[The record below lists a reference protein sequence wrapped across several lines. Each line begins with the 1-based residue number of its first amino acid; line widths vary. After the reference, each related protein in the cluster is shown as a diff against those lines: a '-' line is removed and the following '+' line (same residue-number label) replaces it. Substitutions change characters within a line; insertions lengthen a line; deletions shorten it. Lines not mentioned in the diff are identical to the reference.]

1 LGKTAKISIIA
12 GVTAIFILLLY
23 FFGGQNQ
30 DGPEFN
36 DDWSEHYD
44 PNKKSPY
51 GTYMLKELLDTA
63 GLFGNFLQLNVPLE
77 ASLEDEEDVNDI
89 YFFVGNT
96 NFLPDSSAEYLMDFV
111 ESGNTAFIS
120 TRSFPYR
127 MVDELFT
134 GPYEE
139 FESILT
145 EDTVQYLKFT
155 HSDLSAKRYKFESIY
170 NNQKVKREWMYF
182 EPDNFRLPYSETSIV
197 LGKNTKD
204 KWNFVKIRY
213 GDGYLFLH
221 STPYCFT
228 NISIMK
234 RDGFQ
239 YAERVLEHI
248 PPGRVQWDKYNLEY
262 HSSNNSGDQDDS
274 GGGED
279 KRSPLEFILRHPP
292 LVWALLLLLVGGV
305 LYIFFKGKRM
315 QEIIPAAEL
324 KENTSLRYVNT
335 LSSLYMQQGS
345 HSKLIQLKEKTF
357 LNFIAERY
365 YITTSQVD
373 SAFIKKVAIKSQIEE
388 EKIKEIFSLFIHLNK
403 VMEVTDDS
411 LIDLHKKIEY
421 FYKKCR

>member
-1 LGKTAKISIIA
+1 M
-12 GVTAIFILLLY
+12 GVIVLFVVLLY
-23 FFGGQNQ
+23 LFGGRSQE
-30 DGPEFN
+30 GPEFN

-44 PNKKSPY
+44 PEKKSPY

-77 ASLEDEEDVNDI
+77 ESLQDEEDVNDI

-96 NFLPDSSAEYLMDFV
+96 NYLADSSAEYLMDFV
-111 ESGNTAFIS
+111 ENGNTAFIS
-120 TRSFPYR
+120 TRSFPYKLTE
-127 MVDELFT
+127 ELFT
-134 GPYEE
+134 GAYEE
-139 FESILT
+139 FESVLT

-155 HSDLSAKRYKFESIY
+155 HEDLSAKRYKFEYTY
-170 NNQKVKREWMYF
+170 NNRKAKREWMYF
-182 EPDNFRLPYSETSIV
+182 EPDNFRLPFSETPIV
-197 LGKNTKD
+197 LGKNTKE
-204 KWNFVKIRY
+204 KWNFVKIRL
-213 GDGYLFLH
+213 GEGYIFLH

-248 PPGRVQWDKYNLEY
+248 PPGRVQWDKYNLDY
-262 HSSNNSGDQDDS
+262 HSSNDYGDEDDS

-279 KRSPLEFILRHPP
+279 RRSPLEFILKHPP
-292 LVWALLLLLVGGV
+292 LVWAFLLLLFGGILYV
-305 LYIFFKGKRM
+305 LFKGKRL
-315 QEIIPAAEL
+315 QEVIPATEL

-365 YITTSQVD
+365 YITTAQVD
-373 SAFIKKVAIKSQIEE
+373 SAFIQKVAVKSQIEQ
-388 EKIKEIFSLFIHLNK
+388 EKIKEIFNLFIRLNK
-403 VMEVTDDS
+403 VMEVSDDA
-411 LIDLHKKIEY
+411 LINLHKKIEY
-421 FYKKCR
+421 FYKNCR